1 MKENIKIY
9 SCSLYP
15 AQINKK
21 LSVEVVNLNE
31 IQDFDFD
38 KDLLSI
44 VLFEWNDYQKI
55 AKRLK
60 TFRDKNISLICIDD
74 DISPDNRI
82 TLLNNDIEFISHKKF
97 VQLGSDELN
106 QWVKHA
112 KYKVLIIEDN
122 QALALNEAKLLRD
135 SKFIVEISSPD
146 SMSNLFDIGFAP
158 DLILLDLNKTKDSDV
173 ADCVFS
179 LTKHY
184 ENIPVLA
191 MSDVQRPQQ
200 NNQLKSIGVDEI
212 LARNSQVDALIS
224 KILEM
229 IQRKITHSSHSVRE
243 SEKIYEFEIDD
254 DSFDELS
261 HFITANGTSDR
272 SSVIW
277 LKVANKVSLQ
287 QKVGFS
293 GFNKIHKTLHVQ
305 LPDFGF
311 KFDIKRTITDGITV
325 LASDDM
331 SRQQTQD
338 YLNEVFSWVS
348 KTYFNLHKKNITV
361 ALQAF
366 VLTDLSHKS
375 NKNMLINEA
384 ERLILN
390 PKHNENIQYIAE
402 SEERKKFYLTK
413 TKLINAIRQQSFKWL
428 YQSILNAKNDDMELF
443 QVMLRVISHDGS
455 ELQTLDYFNVANETG
470 LLKILD
476 RYTLKQ
482 ALSVIQ
488 DGEEKGVKR
497 YILINQSISDYE
509 SAKHRQ
515 EVLENIQGHNIP
527 ESRLFFQFR
536 QDLSEDHLSVLDE
549 ISQDLK
555 GSGIGICISE
565 FDGSDK
571 SWEIAKLFNADWIRL
586 KPFSKDSEV
595 LHSNHPDFVGNQIKK
610 AQSLGYKVI
619 VPNIDSADFTAQ
631 IWNLN
636 ADFIHGNF
644 VQSPVPDI
652 KYIEN
657 DQ

>member
-229 IQRKITHSSHSVRE
+229 IQRKITHS
-243 SEKIYEFEIDD
+243 
-254 DSFDELS
+254 
-261 HFITANGTSDR
+261 
-272 SSVIW
+272 
-277 LKVANKVSLQ
+277 
-287 QKVGFS
+287 
-293 GFNKIHKTLHVQ
+293 
-305 LPDFGF
+305 
-311 KFDIKRTITDGITV
+311 
-325 LASDDM
+325 
-331 SRQQTQD
+331 
-338 YLNEVFSWVS
+338 
-348 KTYFNLHKKNITV
+348 
-361 ALQAF
+361 
-366 VLTDLSHKS
+366 
-375 NKNMLINEA
+375 
-384 ERLILN
+384 
-390 PKHNENIQYIAE
+390 
-402 SEERKKFYLTK
+402 
-413 TKLINAIRQQSFKWL
+413 
-428 YQSILNAKNDDMELF
+428 
-443 QVMLRVISHDGS
+443 
-455 ELQTLDYFNVANETG
+455 
-470 LLKILD
+470 
-476 RYTLKQ
+476 
-482 ALSVIQ
+482 
-488 DGEEKGVKR
+488 
-497 YILINQSISDYE
+497 
-509 SAKHRQ
+509 
-515 EVLENIQGHNIP
+515 
-527 ESRLFFQFR
+527 
-536 QDLSEDHLSVLDE
+536 
-549 ISQDLK
+549 
-555 GSGIGICISE
+555 
-565 FDGSDK
+565 
-571 SWEIAKLFNADWIRL
+571 
-586 KPFSKDSEV
+586 
-595 LHSNHPDFVGNQIKK
+595 
-610 AQSLGYKVI
+610 
-619 VPNIDSADFTAQ
+619 
-631 IWNLN
+631 
-636 ADFIHGNF
+636 
-644 VQSPVPDI
+644 
-652 KYIEN
+652 
-657 DQ
+657 